1 MPARARR
8 AAAVLALGL
17 VLGWPGDSAAGSVTD
32 LAGRPTDAA
41 IPNALAVVLV
51 FVQPECP
58 ISNRYAPELARL
70 AAECGPRGVAFR
82 LVYAGEVPAEDARA
96 HHEDYF
102 RTFEALLDPDADLA
116 RRTGVTV
123 LRRLRSS
130 SPVTGSSIGDASTIA
145 TCRSAASGLAPAI
158 AISPTLST
166 PSWRADAGGP

>member
-1 MPARARR
+1 M
-8 AAAVLALGL
+8 
-17 VLGWPGDSAAGSVTD
+17 TD
-32 LAGRPTDAA
+32 LGGRPTDAA

-70 AAECGPRGVAFR
+70 AAEYGPRGVAFR

-123 LRRLRSS
+123 TPEVAVLAA
-130 SPVTGSSIGDASTIA
+130 GDRVVYRGRIDDRYVSFGRQRA
-145 TCRSAASGLAPAI
+145 RPHHRDL
-158 AISPTLST
+158 
-166 PSWRADAGGP
+166 ADALDALLEGRTPEVRETSAIGCFLVVP